1 MTGEHLA
8 QPLWR
13 ADPRSKLDSAPLAHA
28 LRELAGER
36 GLGEVEALA
45 HSGALR
51 REVRSV
57 LRADRVQVRDG
68 RAPGAHPAAGGPGR
82 AGRRCVRR
90 GGQTSRQ
97 ARG

>member
-28 LRELAGER
+28 LRALAGER

-45 HSGALR
+45 RYGRAALGGAL
-51 REVRSV
+51 
-57 LRADRVQVRDG
+57 
-68 RAPGAHPAAGGPGR
+68 AAALGPGE
-82 AGRRCVRR
+82 G
-90 GGQTSRQ
+90 
-97 ARG
+97 